1 MSRKLVLTMGLTLV
15 LIGMLSVVV
24 KVQRV
29 EASGI
34 IKAGDWIKYEVTTTG
49 ELPGETIPTWVKLE
63 FLSVEGANATVQ
75 ATMRLSDGTKIINTT
90 TVDIVSGAD
99 TGFIIPS
106 DSKTGDS
113 IYISGHGNIT
123 IDGENTLAYTGVDR
137 SVVYASFWDSGDYF
151 AYYWDKQTGIMLEQ
165 RKTSNGTTTI
175 FKVKD
180 TNMWQTQPSELL
192 LDPTVFYVMII
203 VVAIV
208 LAIVVAVMFLRT
220 RKKKKP
226 RRRARKKRR

>member
-1 MSRKLVLTMGLTLV
+1 MIRRLVLVMGLTLV
-15 LIGMLSVVV
+15 LIGMLGVAV

-29 EASGI
+29 EASGT
-34 IKAGDWIKYEVTTTG
+34 IKAGDWIKYEVIITG
-49 ELPGETIPTWVKLE
+49 RLPGEIIPTWVKLD
-63 FLSVEGANATVQ
+63 FLSVEETNATVR
-75 ATMRLSDGTKIINTT
+75 ATMHLSDGTENINTT
-90 TVDIVSGAD
+90 TVDIASGTD

-106 DSKTGDS
+106 NSKTGDS
-113 IYISGHGNIT
+113 IYISGYENIT
-123 IDGENTLAYTGVDR
+123 IDGETTLTYTGVNR
-137 SVVYASFWDSGDYF
+137 TVVYASFSDSGDHF

-175 FKVKD
+175 FRVKE

-208 LAIVVAVMFLRT
+208 VAVMFLRT

-226 RRRARKKRR
+226 RRRTRRKRR

>member
-1 MSRKLVLTMGLTLV
+1 MVRRLGLAMALTLV
-15 LIGMLSVVV
+15 LIGMLGVAV

-29 EASGI
+29 EASGT
-34 IKAGDWIKYEVTTTG
+34 IKAGDWIKYEVTITG

-63 FLSVEGANATVQ
+63 FLSVEETN
-75 ATMRLSDGTKIINTT
+75 ATMRATMHLSDGTKIINTT
-90 TVDIVSGAD
+90 TVDIVSGTD

-106 DSKTGDS
+106 NSKTGDS
-113 IYISGHGNIT
+113 IPISGHANIT
-123 IDGENTLAYTGVDR
+123 INGETTLAYTGVNR
-137 SVVYASFWDSGDYF
+137 TVVYASFSDSGDYF

-165 RKTSNGTTTI
+165 RKASNGTTTI

-180 TNMWQTQPSELL
+180 TNMWHTQPSELF

-208 LAIVVAVMFLRT
+208 VAVMFLWT
-220 RKKKKP
+220 RKKKP